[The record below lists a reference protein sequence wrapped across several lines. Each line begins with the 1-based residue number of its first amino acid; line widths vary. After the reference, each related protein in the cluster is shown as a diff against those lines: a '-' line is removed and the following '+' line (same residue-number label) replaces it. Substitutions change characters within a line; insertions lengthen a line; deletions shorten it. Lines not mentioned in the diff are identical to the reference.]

1 MARTLFFQM
10 VVRKSSEITNSKPI
24 FSQYNIFFTIMNI
37 SFSSL
42 RFDLFSIITKK
53 MNQIRNNVVCSSSCF
68 LVLLCTHYRPLQYF
82 STYLRKLKE
91 IRVLRPIFMLF
102 FVTMVAMIFYF
113 NITINISIIKN
124 PVFSSQNPQHPF

>member
-53 MNQIRNNVVCSSSCF
+53 MNQIRNNVVCSVAR

-91 IRVLRPIFMLF
+91 IRVLRSIFMLF
-102 FVTMVAMIFYF
+102 YVTMVAMIFYF